1 MIIQTYLPDEP
12 VIRAVKT
19 HDRSVFTE
27 HDLGMRR
34 EALYPP
40 YVRLANVLVWGK
52 DERAARG
59 LVMRIAEEL
68 RVEFGLDAAPMLH
81 PVVETGSAGV
91 EFSSRELLS
100 RPQILGPTPC
110 VIERAKDR
118 YRFHII
124 VKAPLGCD
132 LSGAL
137 SAAVSRAGTRPGV
150 SIAVDVD
157 AYDLM

>member
-19 HDRSVFTE
+19 HDRSVFTD

-59 LVMRIAEEL
+59 MVERIAGEL
-68 RVEFGLDAAPMLH
+68 RAELGLDDAPMLH
-81 PVVETGSAGV
+81 PLMETGHAAV
-91 EFSSRELLS
+91 EFSSREVLA
-100 RPQILGPTPC
+100 RPQVLGPTPC

-118 YRFHII
+118 HRFHII

>member
-1 MIIQTYLPDEP
+1 
-12 VIRAVKT
+12 
-19 HDRSVFTE
+19 
-27 HDLGMRR
+27 
-34 EALYPP
+34 
-40 YVRLANVLVWGK
+40 
-52 DERAARG
+52 
-59 LVMRIAEEL
+59 
-68 RVEFGLDAAPMLH
+68 MLH

-124 VKAPLGCD
+124 VKAPLNCD
-132 LSGAL
+132 LSGVL

>member
-1 MIIQTYLPDEP
+1 
-12 VIRAVKT
+12 
-19 HDRSVFTE
+19 
-27 HDLGMRR
+27 
-34 EALYPP
+34 
-40 YVRLANVLVWGK
+40 
-52 DERAARG
+52 
-59 LVMRIAEEL
+59 MRIAEEL
-68 RVEFGLDAAPMLH
+68 RVEFGLDEASMLH

-124 VKAPLGCD
+124 VKAPLNCD
-132 LSGAL
+132 LSGVL

>member
-1 MIIQTYLPDEP
+1 
-12 VIRAVKT
+12 
-19 HDRSVFTE
+19 
-27 HDLGMRR
+27 
-34 EALYPP
+34 
-40 YVRLANVLVWGK
+40 
-52 DERAARG
+52 
-59 LVMRIAEEL
+59 
-68 RVEFGLDAAPMLH
+68 MLH
-81 PVVETGSAGV
+81 PAVEIGSANG
-91 EFSSRELLS
+91 EFSSRELLG
-100 RPQILGPTPC
+100 RPQLLGPTPC

-137 SAAVSRAGTRPGV
+137 SASVSRAGTRPGV